1 MSRKQKGAGLRE
13 EEETGAGIRRPREED
28 GPFRTVVG
36 RIVMLPGMR
45 GDDLREEDG
54 PFRTMVGRIVMR
66 PGMRGDDLRE
76 EEGPSPFSEGPGR
89 RTGLSELSWV
99 AS

>member
-1 MSRKQKGAGLRE
+1 MLRAAPKLAMSRKQKGAGLRE

-36 RIVMLPGMR
+36 RIVM
-45 GDDLREEDG
+45 
-54 PFRTMVGRIVMR
+54 R

-89 RTGLSELSWV
+89 RTGLSELWWV